1 MTLFFETKDNA
12 RSDKRFTYLFDLFCH
27 IIVLGDDMITR
38 EQTRPVKVGPYQ
50 LGGNDR
56 VFIQSMTNT
65 YTKDVEATVK
75 QIHELTEAGCDIVR
89 VAVLDMVDAKSL
101 GEIKKQIS
109 IPLVADIHFDYRLAL
124 EAINQGVDKIRL
136 NPGNIPKREHVMEV
150 VEACKKKS
158 IPIRIGVNSGSLPNR
173 MAPTPENM
181 VETAR
186 HHVEILESMDFH
198 DIVLSLKA
206 TDMNLMIEAYRLAA
220 KTFPYPLHLG
230 VTEAGTAF
238 SGAIKSAM
246 GIGILL
252 AEGIGN
258 TIRVSLTD
266 NPRLEIQAAK
276 EILKNLGLKDKVP
289 NLISCPT
296 CGRIQYD
303 MIDIAKRIEAY
314 LLKVNKTI
322 NVAIM
327 GCAVNGPGEASHAD
341 IGIAGGKGEALLF
354 RHGKVIKK
362 IKESEVYDVLVQEID
377 NFDDSRK
384 AIKNGE

>member
-1 MTLFFETKDNA
+1 ML
-12 RSDKRFTYLFDLFCH
+12 
-27 IIVLGDDMITR
+27 TR
-38 EQTRPVKVGPYQ
+38 ENTRPVKVGPYQ
-50 LGGNDR
+50 LGGNSK
-56 VFIQSMTNT
+56 VYIQSMTTT
-65 YTKDVEATVK
+65 YTKDVDQTVK
-75 QIHELTEAGCDIVR
+75 QIKQLTDAGCEIVR
-89 VAVLDMVDAKSL
+89 VAVLDMVDAKAL
-101 GEIKKQIS
+101 GEIKRQIS

-124 EAINQGVDKIRL
+124 EAIHQGVDKIRL

-150 VEACKKKS
+150 VQACKEKN

-173 MAPTPENM
+173 MAPTAENM
-181 VETAR
+181 VATAK
-186 HHVEILESMDFH
+186 HHVDILESMDFY

-206 TDMNLMIEAYRLAA
+206 TDMRLMMEAYRLAA

-266 NPRLEIQAAK
+266 NPVLEIQAAK

-303 MIDIAKRIEAY
+303 MIDIAKKIEQY
-314 LLKVNKTI
+314 MLKINKNI

-327 GCAVNGPGEASHAD
+327 GCAVNGPGEAMHAD
-341 IGIAGGKGEALLF
+341 IGIAGGKGEAILF
-354 RHGKVIKK
+354 RKGKIIKK
-362 IKESEVYDVLVQEID
+362 IKEAEVYDTLIEEID
-377 NFDDSRK
+377 QFDDSK
-384 AIKNGE
+384 ENKEAE

>member
-1 MTLFFETKDNA
+1 MQRETCNKVFI
-12 RSDKRFTYLFDLFCH
+12 RDLQF
-27 IIVLGDDMITR
+27 
-38 EQTRPVKVGPYQ
+38 
-50 LGGNDR
+50 GGNQK
-56 VFIQSMTNT
+56 VYIQSMTNT
-65 YTKDVEATVK
+65 YTKDVEATVD
-75 QIHELTEAGCDIVR
+75 QILKLEEAGCEIIR
-89 VAVLDMVDAKSL
+89 VAVLDMVDAKAL
-101 GEIKKQIS
+101 GEIKKRIH

-124 EAINQGVDKIRL
+124 ESINQGVDKIRL
-136 NPGNIPKREHVMEV
+136 NPGNIPKREHVELV
-150 VEACKKKS
+150 VNACKEKK

-181 VETAR
+181 VETAK
-186 HHVEILESMDFH
+186 HHVEILESMGFY
-198 DIVLSLKA
+198 DILLSLKA

-252 AEGIGN
+252 AEGIGS

-266 NPRLEIQAAK
+266 NPILEIQAAK

-314 LLKVNKTI
+314 LLTVNKTI

-327 GCAVNGPGEASHAD
+327 GCAVNGPGEAKHAD
-341 IGIAGGKGEALLF
+341 IGIAGGKGEAILF
-354 RHGKVIKK
+354 RHGEIIKK
-362 IKESEVYDVLVQEID
+362 IKESEVYDVLVEEIN
-377 NFDDSRK
+377 NFEEK
-384 AIKNGE
+384 K

>member
-1 MTLFFETKDNA
+1 MTQ
-12 RSDKRFTYLFDLFCH
+12 
-27 IIVLGDDMITR
+27 R
-38 EQTRPVKVGPYQ
+38 ESSRPVTVGKYQ
-50 LGGNDR
+50 LGGNTK
-56 VFIQSMTNT
+56 VYIQSMTNT

-75 QIHELTEAGCDIVR
+75 QIKQLTEAGCEIVR
-89 VAVLDMVDAKSL
+89 VAVLDMVDAHAL

-150 VEACKKKS
+150 VEACKAKN

-181 VETAR
+181 VATAK
-186 HHVEILESMDFH
+186 HHVDILESMGFY

-266 NPRLEIQAAK
+266 NPILEIQAAK

-303 MIDIAKRIEAY
+303 MIDIAKRIEQY

-327 GCAVNGPGEASHAD
+327 GCAVNGPGEATHAD
-341 IGIAGGKGEALLF
+341 IGIAGGKGEAILF
-354 RHGKVIKK
+354 RRGKIIKK
-362 IKESEVYDVLVQEID
+362 IKESEVYDVLVEEIN
-377 NFDDSRK
+377 NFDDSIQDHEK
-384 AIKNGE
+384 DA

>member
-1 MTLFFETKDNA
+1 MTQ
-12 RSDKRFTYLFDLFCH
+12 
-27 IIVLGDDMITR
+27 R
-38 EQTRPVKVGPYQ
+38 ESSRPVTVGPYQ
-50 LGGNDR
+50 LGGNTK
-56 VFIQSMTNT
+56 VYIQSMTNT
-65 YTKDVEATVK
+65 YTKDVEQTVK
-75 QIHELTEAGCDIVR
+75 QIKQLTDAGCDIVR
-89 VAVLDMVDAKSL
+89 VAVLDMVDAKAL

-150 VEACKKKS
+150 VEACKAKN

-181 VETAR
+181 VATAK
-186 HHVEILESMDFH
+186 HHVEILESMGFY

-266 NPRLEIQAAK
+266 NPILEIQAAK

-303 MIDIAKRIEAY
+303 MIDIAKRIEQY
-314 LLKVNKTI
+314 LLKINKTI

-327 GCAVNGPGEASHAD
+327 GCAVNGPGEATHAD
-341 IGIAGGKGEALLF
+341 IGIAGGKGEAILF
-354 RHGKVIKK
+354 RRGKIIKK
-362 IKESEVYDVLVQEID
+362 IKESEVYDVLVEEIN
-377 NFDDSRK
+377 NFDDSK
-384 AIKNGE
+384 KDVE

>member
-1 MTLFFETKDNA
+1 MTQ
-12 RSDKRFTYLFDLFCH
+12 
-27 IIVLGDDMITR
+27 R
-38 EQTRPVKVGPYQ
+38 EQSRQVKVGPYA
-50 LGGNDR
+50 LGGNTK
-56 VFIQSMTNT
+56 VYIQSMTNT

-75 QIHELTEAGCDIVR
+75 QIKQLTEAGCEIVR
-89 VAVLDMVDAKSL
+89 VAVLDMVDAKAL
-101 GEIKKQIS
+101 GEIKKQIT

-124 EAINQGVDKIRL
+124 EAIRQGVDKIRL

-150 VEACKKKS
+150 VEACREKN

-173 MAPTPENM
+173 MAPTAENM
-181 VETAR
+181 VETAK
-186 HHVEILESMDFH
+186 HHVEILESMDFY

-252 AEGIGN
+252 AEGIGS

-266 NPRLEIQAAK
+266 NPILEIQAAK

-303 MIDIAKRIEAY
+303 MIDIAKRIEQY

-327 GCAVNGPGEASHAD
+327 GCAVNGPGEAKHAD
-341 IGIAGGKGEALLF
+341 IGIAGGKGEAILF
-354 RHGKVIKK
+354 RHGQIIKK
-362 IKESEVYDVLVQEID
+362 IKESEVYDVLVEEID
-377 NFDDSRK
+377 NFDDT
-384 AIKNGE
+384 IKHEN

>member
-1 MTLFFETKDNA
+1 MIKMTQ
-12 RSDKRFTYLFDLFCH
+12 
-27 IIVLGDDMITR
+27 R
-38 EQTRPVKVGPYQ
+38 ESSRPVTVGPYQ
-50 LGGNDR
+50 LGGNTK
-56 VFIQSMTNT
+56 VYIQSMTNT
-65 YTKDVEATVK
+65 YTKDVEQTVK
-75 QIHELTEAGCDIVR
+75 QIKQLTDAGCDIVR
-89 VAVLDMVDAKSL
+89 VAVLDMVDAKAL

-150 VEACKKKS
+150 VEACKAKN

-181 VETAR
+181 VATAK
-186 HHVEILESMDFH
+186 HHVEILESMGFY

-266 NPRLEIQAAK
+266 NPILEIQAAK

-303 MIDIAKRIEAY
+303 MIDIAKRIEQY
-314 LLKVNKTI
+314 LLKINKTI

-327 GCAVNGPGEASHAD
+327 GCAVNGPGEATHAD
-341 IGIAGGKGEALLF
+341 IGIAGGKGEAILF
-354 RHGKVIKK
+354 RRGKIIKK
-362 IKESEVYDVLVQEID
+362 IKESEVYDVLVEEIN
-377 NFDDSRK
+377 NFDDSK
-384 AIKNGE
+384 KDVE

>member
-1 MTLFFETKDNA
+1 VIKMQ
-12 RSDKRFTYLFDLFCH
+12 
-27 IIVLGDDMITR
+27 R

-50 LGGNDR
+50 LGGNNK
-56 VFIQSMTNT
+56 VYIQSMTNT

-75 QIHELTEAGCDIVR
+75 QINQLTDAGCEIVR
-89 VAVLDMVDAKSL
+89 VAVLDMVDAQSL
-101 GEIKKQIS
+101 GEIKRQIK

-124 EAINQGVDKIRL
+124 EAIHQGVDKIRL
-136 NPGNIPKREHVMEV
+136 NPGNIPKREHVEEV
-150 VEACKKKS
+150 VKACKEKN

-181 VETAR
+181 VATAK
-186 HHVEILESMDFH
+186 HHVEILESMDFY
-198 DIVLSLKA
+198 DIALSLKA
-206 TDMNLMIEAYRLAA
+206 TDMSLMIEAYRLAA

-266 NPRLEIQAAK
+266 NPVLEIQAAK

-327 GCAVNGPGEASHAD
+327 GCAVNGPGEATHAD
-341 IGIAGGKGEALLF
+341 IGIAGGKGEAILF
-354 RHGKVIKK
+354 RRGKIIKK
-362 IKESEVYDVLVQEID
+362 IKESEVYDVLVEEID
-377 NFDDSRK
+377 QFDDSK
-384 AIKNGE
+384 VE

>member
-1 MTLFFETKDNA
+1 MQRETT
-12 RSDKRFTYLFDLFCH
+12 RSIK
-27 IIVLGDDMITR
+27 I
-38 EQTRPVKVGPYQ
+38 GPYQ
-50 LGGNDR
+50 LGGNQK
-56 VFIQSMTNT
+56 VYIQSMTNT

-75 QIHELTEAGCDIVR
+75 QIKQLSDAGCEIIR
-89 VAVLDMVDAKSL
+89 VAVLDMVDAKAL

-136 NPGNIPKREHVMEV
+136 NPGNIPKRAHVQEV
-150 VEACKKKS
+150 VAACKEKN

-186 HHVEILESMDFH
+186 HHIEILESMNFY
-198 DIVLSLKA
+198 DIALSLKA
-206 TDMNLMIEAYRLAA
+206 TDMNLMIEANRLAA

-266 NPRLEIQAAK
+266 NPILEIQAAK

-327 GCAVNGPGEASHAD
+327 GCAVNGPGEAKHAD
-341 IGIAGGKGEALLF
+341 IGIAGGKGEAILF
-354 RHGKVIKK
+354 RRGEIVRK
-362 IKESEVYDVLVQEID
+362 IKESEVYDVLVEEI
-377 NFDDSRK
+377 NQFDDTK
-384 AIKNGE
+384 I

>member
-1 MTLFFETKDNA
+1 MTCRKVYV
-12 RSDKRFTYLFDLFCH
+12 RDLEF
-27 IIVLGDDMITR
+27 
-38 EQTRPVKVGPYQ
+38 
-50 LGGNDR
+50 GGNNR
-56 VFIQSMTNT
+56 VYIQSMTNT
-65 YTKDVEATVK
+65 HTKDVEKTVD
-75 QIHELTEAGCDIVR
+75 QILKLEQAGCEIIR
-89 VAVLDMVDAKSL
+89 VAVLDMQDAYAL
-101 GEIKKQIS
+101 GDIKRQIH

-136 NPGNIPKREHVMEV
+136 NPGNIPKREHVELV
-150 VEACKKKS
+150 VNACKEKK
-158 IPIRIGVNSGSLPNR
+158 IPIRIGVNSGSLPNHL
-173 MAPTPENM
+173 APTPENM

-186 HHVEILESMDFH
+186 HHVETLESMGFY
-198 DIVLSLKA
+198 DILLSLKA
-206 TDMNLMIEAYRLAA
+206 TDMNVMIEAYRLAA
-220 KTFPYPLHLG
+220 MTFPYPLHLG

-252 AEGIGN
+252 AEGIGS

-266 NPRLEIQAAK
+266 NPVLEIQAAK

-303 MIDIAKRIEAY
+303 MIEIAKKIEHY
-314 LLKVNKTI
+314 LLSVNKTI

-327 GCAVNGPGEASHAD
+327 GCAVNGPGEAKHAD

-354 RHGKVIKK
+354 RHGKIIKK
-362 IKESEVYDVLVQEID
+362 IKESEVYDVLVEEID
-377 NFDDSRK
+377 RFDDSK
-384 AIKNGE
+384 K

>member
-1 MTLFFETKDNA
+1 MQ
-12 RSDKRFTYLFDLFCH
+12 
-27 IIVLGDDMITR
+27 R

-50 LGGNDR
+50 LGGNNK
-56 VFIQSMTNT
+56 VYIQSMTNT

-75 QIHELTEAGCDIVR
+75 QINQLTDAGCEIVR
-89 VAVLDMVDAKSL
+89 VAVLDMVDAQSL
-101 GEIKKQIS
+101 GEIKKQIK

-124 EAINQGVDKIRL
+124 EAIRQGVDKIRL
-136 NPGNIPKREHVMEV
+136 NPGNIPKREHVEEV
-150 VEACKKKS
+150 VKACKEKN

-173 MAPTPENM
+173 MAPTAENM
-181 VETAR
+181 VATAK
-186 HHVEILESMDFH
+186 HHVEILESMDFY
-198 DIVLSLKA
+198 DIALSLKA

-266 NPRLEIQAAK
+266 NPVLEIQAAK
-276 EILKNLGLKDKVP
+276 EILKNLGLKEKVP

-327 GCAVNGPGEASHAD
+327 GCAVNGPGEATHAD
-341 IGIAGGKGEALLF
+341 IGIAGGKGEAILF
-354 RHGKVIKK
+354 RRGKIIKK
-362 IKESEVYDVLVQEID
+362 IKESEVYDVLVEEID
-377 NFDDSRK
+377 QFDDSK
-384 AIKNGE
+384 QEEN

>member
-1 MTLFFETKDNA
+1 MLQ
-12 RSDKRFTYLFDLFCH
+12 
-27 IIVLGDDMITR
+27 R
-38 EQTRPVKVGPYQ
+38 ESTRPLKIGNLQ
-50 LGGNDR
+50 LGGNNK
-56 VFIQSMTNT
+56 VLIQSMTNT

-75 QIHELTEAGCDIVR
+75 QIHMLEKAGCEIIR
-89 VAVLDMVDAKSL
+89 VAVLDMVDAKAIK
-101 GEIKKQIS
+101 EIKKQIS

-124 EAINQGVDKIRL
+124 ESIKSGVDKIRL
-136 NPGNIPKREHVMEV
+136 NPGNIPKREHVEEV
-150 VEACKKKS
+150 VKACKARN
-158 IPIRIGVNSGSLPNR
+158 IPIRIGVNSGSLPGR
-173 MAPTPENM
+173 AEPTPELM

-186 HHVEILESMDFH
+186 HHVEILESMDFY
-198 DIVLSLKA
+198 DIALSLKA
-206 TDMNLMIEAYRLAA
+206 TDMNLMIETYKLAA
-220 KTFPYPLHLG
+220 KTFNYPLHLG

-238 SGAIKSAM
+238 SGGIKSAM

-252 AEGIGN
+252 HEGIGN

-266 NPRLEIQAAK
+266 NPILEIQAAK

-327 GCAVNGPGEASHAD
+327 GCAVNGPGEAKHAD
-341 IGIAGGKGEALLF
+341 LGVAGGKGEAILF
-354 RHGKVIKK
+354 RKGEIIKK
-362 IKESEVYDVLVQEID
+362 IKESEVYDELIKEID
-377 NFDDSRK
+377 QFDDSIYDK
-384 AIKNGE
+384 KSLGNPKLFLFFLFICKIIMIQLLILPI

>member
-1 MTLFFETKDNA
+1 ML
-12 RSDKRFTYLFDLFCH
+12 
-27 IIVLGDDMITR
+27 IR
-38 EQTRPVKVGPYQ
+38 EQSRPVQVGPYQ
-50 LGGNDR
+50 LGGNNK
-56 VFIQSMTNT
+56 VYIQSMTNT
-65 YTKDVEATVK
+65 HTKDVEATVK
-75 QIHELTEAGCDIVR
+75 QIKALEEAGCEIIR
-89 VAVLDMVDAKSL
+89 VAVLDMVDAQSL
-101 GEIKKQIS
+101 GEIKKQIN

-150 VEACKKKS
+150 VEACKKKN

-173 MAPTPENM
+173 MAPTAENM

-186 HHVEILESMDFH
+186 HHVEILESMEFY
-198 DIVLSLKA
+198 DIALSLKA
-206 TDMNLMIEAYRLAA
+206 TDMKLMIEAYRLAA

-266 NPRLEIQAAK
+266 NPVLEIQAAK

-303 MIDIAKRIEAY
+303 MIDIAKRIEEY
-314 LLKVNKTI
+314 LLKINKTI

-327 GCAVNGPGEASHAD
+327 GCAVNGPGEATHAD
-341 IGIAGGKGEALLF
+341 IGIAGGKGEAILF
-354 RHGKVIKK
+354 RRGKIIKK
-362 IKESEVYDVLVQEID
+362 IKESEVYDVLVEEIN
-377 NFDDSRK
+377 NFDDS
-384 AIKNGE
+384 IQTNGEH

>member
-1 MTLFFETKDNA
+1 MLQREKT
-12 RSDKRFTYLFDLFCH
+12 RS
-27 IIVLGDDMITR
+27 INI
-38 EQTRPVKVGPYQ
+38 GPYTM
-50 LGGNDR
+50 GGNNK

-75 QIHELTEAGCDIVR
+75 QIHTLEKAGCEIIR
-89 VAVLDMVDAKSL
+89 VAVLDMVDAQAIK
-101 GEIKKQIS
+101 EIKKQIN

-124 EAINQGVDKIRL
+124 ESIKSGADKIRL
-136 NPGNIPKREHVMEV
+136 NPGNIPKREHVEEV
-150 VEACKKKS
+150 VKACKAKN
-158 IPIRIGVNSGSLPNR
+158 IPIRIGVNSGSLPGR
-173 MAPTPENM
+173 AEPTPELM

-186 HHVEILESMDFH
+186 HHVEILESMDFY
-198 DIVLSLKA
+198 DIALSLKA

-220 KTFPYPLHLG
+220 KTFNYPLHLG

-238 SGAIKSAM
+238 SGGIKSAM

-252 AEGIGN
+252 HEGIGN

-266 NPRLEIQAAK
+266 NPILEIQAAK

-303 MIDIAKRIEAY
+303 MIDIAKKIEAY

-327 GCAVNGPGEASHAD
+327 GCAVNGPGEAKHAD
-341 IGIAGGKGEALLF
+341 IGVAGGKGEALLF
-354 RHGKVIKK
+354 RKGQIIKK
-362 IKESEVYDVLVQEID
+362 IKESEVYDELIKEID
-377 NFDDSRK
+377 NFDDSVYE
-384 AIKNGE
+384 KNV

>member
-1 MTLFFETKDNA
+1 MQRETCNKVFI
-12 RSDKRFTYLFDLFCH
+12 RDLQF
-27 IIVLGDDMITR
+27 
-38 EQTRPVKVGPYQ
+38 
-50 LGGNDR
+50 GGNQK
-56 VFIQSMTNT
+56 VYIQSMTNT
-65 YTKDVEATVK
+65 YTKDVEATVD
-75 QIHELTEAGCDIVR
+75 QILKLEEAGCEIIR
-89 VAVLDMVDAKSL
+89 VAVLDMVDAKAL
-101 GEIKKQIS
+101 GEIKKRIH

-124 EAINQGVDKIRL
+124 ESINQGVDKIRL
-136 NPGNIPKREHVMEV
+136 NPGNIPKREHVELV
-150 VEACKKKS
+150 VNACKEKK

-181 VETAR
+181 VETAK
-186 HHVEILESMDFH
+186 HHVEILESMGFY
-198 DIVLSLKA
+198 DILLSLKA

-252 AEGIGN
+252 SEGIGS

-266 NPRLEIQAAK
+266 NPILEIQAAK

-314 LLKVNKTI
+314 LLTVNKTI

-327 GCAVNGPGEASHAD
+327 GCAVNGPGEAKHAD
-341 IGIAGGKGEALLF
+341 IGIAGGKGEAILF
-354 RHGKVIKK
+354 RHGEIIKK
-362 IKESEVYDVLVQEID
+362 IKESEVYDVLVEEIN
-377 NFDDSRK
+377 NFEDK
-384 AIKNGE
+384 K

>member
-1 MTLFFETKDNA
+1 MLQRET
-12 RSDKRFTYLFDLFCH
+12 
-27 IIVLGDDMITR
+27 TR
-38 EQTRPVKVGPYQ
+38 TVRISNLE
-50 LGGNDR
+50 LGGNPK
-56 VFIQSMTNT
+56 VYIQSMTNT
-65 YTKDVEATVK
+65 HTKDVEATVK
-75 QIHELTEAGCDIVR
+75 QIKQLTDAGCEIVR
-89 VAVLDMVDAKSL
+89 VAVLDMVDAESL
-101 GEIKKQIS
+101 GEIKSKIT

-124 EAINQGVDKIRL
+124 EAIRQGVDKIRL

-150 VEACKKKS
+150 VEACKAKN

-173 MAPTPENM
+173 MAPTAENM
-181 VETAR
+181 VATAK
-186 HHVEILESMDFH
+186 HHIDILESMGFY
-198 DIVLSLKA
+198 DIALSLKA
-206 TDMNLMIEAYRLAA
+206 TDMRLMIEANRLAA

-266 NPRLEIQAAK
+266 NPVLEIQAAK

-314 LLKVNKTI
+314 LLTINKTI

-327 GCAVNGPGEASHAD
+327 GCAVNGPGEATHAD
-341 IGIAGGKGEALLF
+341 IGIAGGKGEAILF
-354 RHGKVIKK
+354 RRGKIIKK
-362 IKESEVYDVLVQEID
+362 IKESEVYDVLIEEI
-377 NFDDSRK
+377 NQFDDSVMEK
-384 AIKNGE
+384 DS